1 MIGAAHLLQNSK
13 SYKETNHLSAGTSA
27 SWRGERAQRRTR
39 GRPSAP
45 LVGEGSERNGVPE
58 VGQALNEAM
67 GLLLLGAT
75 VEVIGAEVLI
85 CGSVLEHVIDG
96 GEEGSGDRHDFYKET
111 N

>member
-1 MIGAAHLLQNSK
+1 MIDGFLPLT
-13 SYKETNHLSAGTSA
+13 YKETNH
-27 SWRGERAQRRTR
+27 
-39 GRPSAP
+39 
-45 LVGEGSERNGVPE
+45 GEGSERNGVPE

-96 GEEGSGDRHDFYKET
+96 GEEGSGDRHDCLLCPAPRLDAVELFAELAVLFPDRRPGRMHHCRLQP
-111 N
+111 